1 MPETKGY
8 RSKMMSK
15 IRSTGGKAETLLAKR
30 IWHEGYRYFRN
41 YKKLPGKPDIA
52 ITKYKIA
59 IFVDGEFWHGYDWDN
74 QKLKRIHTNRDYW
87 IPKIEKNM
95 AKDKQVNEELRN
107 MGWIVIRFWEKHE
120 VLKNIN
126 ECVLEVKEAIAL
138 RKQFEDEV

>member
-1 MPETKGY
+1 MDMIGIIK
-8 RSKMMSK
+8 
-15 IRSTGGKAETLLAKR
+15 
-30 IWHEGYRYFRN
+30 
-41 YKKLPGKPDIA
+41 
-52 ITKYKIA
+52 
-59 IFVDGEFWHGYDWDN
+59 
-74 QKLKRIHTNRDYW
+74 KLKRIHTNRDYW

>member
-1 MPETKGY
+1 
-8 RSKMMSK
+8 
-15 IRSTGGKAETLLAKR
+15 
-30 IWHEGYRYFRN
+30 
-41 YKKLPGKPDIA
+41 
-52 ITKYKIA
+52 
-59 IFVDGEFWHGYDWDN
+59 
-74 QKLKRIHTNRDYW
+74 
-87 IPKIEKNM
+87 M

>member
-1 MPETKGY
+1 MPETKEY

-138 RKQFEDEV
+138 RK